1 MTGPVVGVVCALR
14 SEARHLGRRVYGQ
27 GLVQAVAP
35 GTLRVV
41 SGMGGTLA
49 AAGAERLIAA
59 GAGAL
64 VSWGLA
70 GGLDPELPV
79 GLIFL
84 PSEILAPDG
93 ALLATDTPWRERL
106 AAALGRFSPLASGRL
121 VTSVA
126 AVGTVAAKAALFK
139 RSGAR
144 AVDMESASV
153 AQVARSRDLPF
164 LAIRVIIDRA
174 VDVLPDSLL
183 AAIAAG
189 GEFSLWRL
197 LAHLARSPAELA
209 PFVRLARTHSQAN
222 RSLAAAAAS
231 GALAP
236 QQSVSLGTGPCT
248 AGAS

>member
-1 MTGPVVGVVCALR
+1 MSPVVGVVCALH
-14 SEARHLGRRVYGQ
+14 SEARHLGRSVSGQ
-27 GLVQAVAP
+27 GSVETVAT

-41 SGMGGTLA
+41 SGMGGTAA

-70 GGLDPELPV
+70 GGLDPELRA
-79 GLIFL
+79 GLIFV
-84 PSEILAPDG
+84 PSEVMAPDG
-93 ALLATDTPWRERL
+93 ALLATDTLWRARL
-106 AAALGRFSPLASGRL
+106 ATALVRFSPLTSGRL

-139 RSGAR
+139 TSGAR
-144 AVDMESASV
+144 AVDMESAAI

-174 VDVLPDSLL
+174 VDVLPDSFV
-183 AAIAAG
+183 AAIGVG
-189 GEFSLWRL
+189 GEFSIGQL
-197 LAHLARSPAELA
+197 LAHLARSPRELA
-209 PFVRLARTHSQAN
+209 PLVRLARTYQQAN

-231 GALAP
+231 GGLA
-236 QQSVSLGTGPCT
+236 GPLRGPHT
-248 AGAS
+248 EGAS